1 VSPPASLPRR
11 LGRALAALALG
22 LAFLAAARADD
33 ARKKQEIIWP
43 EIARHAATD
52 RPFQLTA
59 HATSKLKVEY
69 EIVSG
74 PADLDGNLVKLS
86 GQPGLVIIRA
96 TQKGNDLFQP
106 APDAERVIR
115 VGDNPT
121 PPAVVSQP
129 MDAAVG
135 IGELVMLSAE
145 FRGEPIP
152 TLQWRKNGV
161 SLPGA
166 TEPTLTF
173 PSATP
178 ADAGSYDVVATN
190 SLGVARSAPARVSV
204 GKRHQSIQFSAPSSV
219 PSGQTVMLNA
229 TASSGLAVHF
239 TLLSGMGSISG
250 GTVTA
255 QSGTLVIEADQ
266 PGDATY
272 EAATPVTQTLQ
283 IQAGP
288 GGQFH

>member
-1 VSPPASLPRR
+1 MSALAPLPRR
-11 LGRALAALALG
+11 LARTLAALALG
-22 LAFLAAARADD
+22 LGLLAAARADD

-86 GQPGLVIIRA
+86 GQPGLVIVRA

-115 VGDNPT
+115 VGDKPT
-121 PPAVVSQP
+121 PPAVVAQP
-129 MDAAVG
+129 MDATVG
-135 IGELVMLSAE
+135 IGELVMLTTE
-145 FRGEPIP
+145 VRGEPIP

-173 PSATP
+173 PAATP
-178 ADAGSYDVVATN
+178 ADAGTYDVVATN
-190 SLGVARSAPARVSV
+190 PLGVARSGTARVSV
-204 GKRHQSIQFSAPSSV
+204 GKRRQSIQFSAPSSV
-219 PSGQTVMLNA
+219 PSGQTVMLSA

-239 TLLSGMGSISG
+239 TLLSGMGSING
-250 GTVTA
+250 GTITA

-266 PGDATY
+266 PGDGTY
-272 EAATPVTQTLQ
+272 EAAMPVTQTLQ